1 MLRKGFAFFVALTVL
16 LTACAQIPAETPTL
30 KIGLLPVL
38 EALPIYV
45 ADAQGYFKNEGI
57 TVEYVPAA
65 SAAER
70 DQLMQAGQID
80 GMINDL
86 VSTVLYNKDTQ
97 KIAVVRFA
105 RTATPDI
112 AQYSIMAAKGSGI
125 SKAGDLKG
133 VEVGISEGTVIAYVT
148 DRLLQLEGLQ
158 PADIKTTNVVKIA
171 DRMQLLNQGNLRA
184 ATMPDPYSSLAL
196 QNGATVVVD
205 DRTHNELGNSVLS
218 FSSNTLKAKPNTV
231 KKFLAA
237 LEKAVN
243 DVNANPDQYANVL
256 IDKKLIPAPLAG
268 KYKLPKFPAA
278 SVPTEAQFK
287 DVEDWMTGKNL
298 LKSSVP
304 YTQLVDASY
313 LPK

>member
-1 MLRKGFAFFVALTVL
+1 MLRKGFAFFIALTVL
-16 LTACAQIPAETPTL
+16 LAACAQAPAETPTL

-45 ADAQGYFKNEGI
+45 ADAQGYFKSEGI
-57 TVEYVPAA
+57 MVEYVPAA

-86 VSTVLYNKDTQ
+86 ISTVLYNKETQ

-105 RTATPDI
+105 RTATPDS
-112 AQYSIMAAKGSGI
+112 AQYSVLAAKGSGI
-125 SKAGDLKG
+125 TKASDLKG
-133 VEVGISEGTVIAYVT
+133 VEVAISEGTVIAYVT

-171 DRMQLLNQGNLRA
+171 DRMQLLNQGNLKA

-205 DRTHNELGNSVLS
+205 DRAHNELGNSVLS
-218 FSSNTLKAKPNTV
+218 FSTATLKAKPNTV

-256 IDKKLIPAPLAG
+256 TDKKLIPAPLAG

-298 LKSSVP
+298 LKTNVP

>member
-1 MLRKGFAFFVALTVL
+1 MLRKGFAFFIALTVL
-16 LTACAQIPAETPTL
+16 LAACAQAPAETPTL

-45 ADAQGYFKNEGI
+45 ADAQGYFKSEGI

-86 VSTVLYNKDTQ
+86 ISTVLYNKETQ

-105 RTATPDI
+105 RTATPDS
-112 AQYSIMAAKGSGI
+112 AQYSVLAAKGSGI
-125 SKAGDLKG
+125 TKASDLKG
-133 VEVGISEGTVIAYVT
+133 VEVAISEGTVIAYVT

-171 DRMQLLNQGNLRA
+171 DRMQLLNQGNLKA

-205 DRTHNELGNSVLS
+205 DRAHNELGNSVLS
-218 FSSNTLKAKPNTV
+218 FSTATLKAKPNTV

-256 IDKKLIPAPLAG
+256 TDKKLIPAPLAG

-298 LKSSVP
+298 LKTNVP

>member
-1 MLRKGFAFFVALTVL
+1 MLRKGFAFFIALTVL
-16 LTACAQIPAETPTL
+16 LAACAQAPAETPTL

-45 ADAQGYFKNEGI
+45 ADAQGYFKSEGI

-86 VSTVLYNKDTQ
+86 VSTVLYNKETQ

-105 RTATPDI
+105 RTATPDS
-112 AQYSIMAAKGSGI
+112 AQYSVLAAKGSGI
-125 SKAGDLKG
+125 TKASDLKG
-133 VEVGISEGTVIAYVT
+133 VEVAISEGTVIAYVT

-171 DRMQLLNQGNLRA
+171 DRMQLLNQGNLKA

-218 FSSNTLKAKPNTV
+218 FSTATLKAKPNTV

-256 IDKKLIPAPLAG
+256 TDKKLIPAPLAG

-298 LKSSVP
+298 LKTNVP